1 MYIKKY
7 TFIIIAQMNQGDT
20 VVTDSTIT
28 SHKINNV
35 IKDLV
40 SEVDDGTLALLVSEQ
55 AQGSQ
60 AQDITAH
67 HEEEVE
73 FTDCK

>member
-1 MYIKKY
+1 
-7 TFIIIAQMNQGDT
+7 MNQGDT
-20 VVTDSTIT
+20 VVTDSIT

-55 AQGSQ
+55 AQRSQ

-73 FTDCK
+73 FY